1 MTLTKKG
8 LFSFMKKILSLV
20 SVFAATAGFMLGSG
34 LATASDHDDITPPGT
49 QTTAP
54 NLTDLYVFRK
64 GEEQG
69 TATTGD
75 PNTLV
80 FIMNSYDRLPAR
92 EEAFFN
98 TSARYEFHLS
108 RIEGST
114 PSTTT
119 PTAADD
125 AVLRFKFS
133 NPNSNGQQ
141 RMTLTYIADG
151 EETVVRD
158 TLTDGDILTTP
169 LLDKGTGSTGT
180 IANDVD
186 INGQTV
192 KVFAGLRQDPFYF
205 DVDKFFALRADIANG
220 DGAITDIFGTDE
232 TAVDFTRGFNVLSVV
247 VEVPRALLQGNGSAT
262 TFDVWETI
270 SIPE

>member
-1 MTLTKKG
+1 
-8 LFSFMKKILSLV
+8 MKKILSLI

-69 TATTGD
+69 TGTSGD
-75 PNTLV
+75 ANTLV
-80 FIMNSYDRLPAR
+80 FIMNSFDRLPAR
-92 EEAFFN
+92 QEAFFN
-98 TSARYEFHLS
+98 TSARYEFHMS
-108 RIEGST
+108 RITGDAST
-114 PSTTT
+114 ST
-119 PTAADD
+119 PTAAED
-125 AVLRFKFS
+125 AVLRFEFS
-133 NPNSNGQQ
+133 APDTNGQQ

-151 EETVVRD
+151 QETSTRQ
-158 TLTDGDILTTP
+158 TISNSDILTTP
-169 LLDKGTGSTGT
+169 LLAKGTGSAGT

-205 DVDKFFALRADIANG
+205 DVDKFFALRTDIADGNG
-220 DGAITDIFGTDE
+220 QITNLFAAEGDE
-232 TAVDFTRGFNVLSVV
+232 VDFTRGFNVLSVV
-247 VEVPRALLQGNGSAT
+247 VEVPRTLLQGNGSAT

-270 SIPE
+270 SIPQ

>member
-1 MTLTKKG
+1 
-8 LFSFMKKILSLV
+8 MKKVLTGVSLC
-20 SVFAATAGFMLGSG
+20 AATVGFMLGSG
-34 LATASDHDDITPPGT
+34 LATASDHDDITPPGV

-64 GEEQG
+64 GEEQ
-69 TATTGD
+69 ASSNNGD
-75 PNTLV
+75 PATVV

-92 EEAFFN
+92 QEAFFN

-108 RIEGST
+108 RISGD

-119 PTAADD
+119 PTAAED
-125 AVLRFKFS
+125 AVLRLKFG

-141 RMTLTYIADG
+141 KMTVTYIADG
-151 EETVVRD
+151 EESVVRD
-158 TLTDGDILTTP
+158 TVGDTDILTTP
-169 LLDKGTGSTGT
+169 LLDKGTGVTGT
-180 IANDVD
+180 VANE
-186 INGQTV
+186 ISIKGETV

-205 DVDKFFALRADIANG
+205 DVDKFFALRTDIANG
-220 DGAITDIFGTDE
+220 DNVITNIFGDDA